1 VTPSRAPRGLV
12 ALVVALVPVTA
23 GRWPIGLVGGLATVL
38 AVGSAAAVAIERAEL
53 TPGPTGVVERATTVG
68 RDDYVGIVVPQLQA
82 ARREISPVILTLDN
96 LPTAG
101 QRAALIRSEI
111 LPALRSLQQRAESLP
126 VEPGPVE
133 DAHAF
138 ARRGLE
144 ASTTGF
150 DLIASGLETEDAD
163 VIDNGK
169 RYLSAEVEEWERW
182 LAAVDRL

>member
-1 VTPSRAPRGLV
+1 
-12 ALVVALVPVTA
+12 
-23 GRWPIGLVGGLATVL
+23 
-38 AVGSAAAVAIERAEL
+38 
-53 TPGPTGVVERATTVG
+53 
-68 RDDYVGIVVPQLQA
+68 VVPQLQA

-101 QRAALIRSEI
+101 QRAALIRSGI

-150 DLIASGLETEDAD
+150 DLIAIGLETEDAD